1 MIYKQKV
8 VAFIPARGG
17 SKGIKDK
24 NIRKLGGKPLI
35 AWPIETA
42 LSTPEI
48 DRVIVSTDSEEIAK
62 IAQKFGAEVNIRPPE
77 LAQDDSLV
85 ADTIRHLKQELSKQY
100 EPEEIAVLLEATSPF
115 REIKIISRCLDRLVL
130 EELDSIATFSE
141 SKISPERIWEINN
154 GIPEPYIKSSSPWN
168 PRQSFKT
175 AYELNAAVYAFRLSK
190 LPNDGPNILFGN
202 FGAEI
207 LPNENL
213 IDIDTE
219 RDLMVANA
227 ILQSS

>member
-1 MIYKQKV
+1 M
-8 VAFIPARGG
+8 
-17 SKGIKDK
+17 
-24 NIRKLGGKPLI
+24 
-35 AWPIETA
+35 
-42 LSTPEI
+42 
-48 DRVIVSTDSEEIAK
+48 
-62 IAQKFGAEVNIRPPE
+62 
-77 LAQDDSLV
+77 
-85 ADTIRHLKQELSKQY
+85 
-100 EPEEIAVLLEATSPF
+100 
-115 REIKIISRCLDRLVL
+115 L
-130 EELDSIATFSE
+130 EELRFIATFSE

-168 PRQSFKT
+168 PRQSFKMPR
-175 AYELNAAVYAFRLSK
+175 LNAAVYAFRLSK

>member
-62 IAQKFGAEVNIRPPE
+62 IAQKFGAEVNIRP
-77 LAQDDSLV
+77 
-85 ADTIRHLKQELSKQY
+85 
-100 EPEEIAVLLEATSPF
+100 
-115 REIKIISRCLDRLVL
+115 
-130 EELDSIATFSE
+130 
-141 SKISPERIWEINN
+141 
-154 GIPEPYIKSSSPWN
+154 
-168 PRQSFKT
+168 QS
-175 AYELNAAVYAFRLSK
+175 
-190 LPNDGPNILFGN
+190 
-202 FGAEI
+202 
-207 LPNENL
+207 
-213 IDIDTE
+213 
-219 RDLMVANA
+219 
-227 ILQSS
+227 